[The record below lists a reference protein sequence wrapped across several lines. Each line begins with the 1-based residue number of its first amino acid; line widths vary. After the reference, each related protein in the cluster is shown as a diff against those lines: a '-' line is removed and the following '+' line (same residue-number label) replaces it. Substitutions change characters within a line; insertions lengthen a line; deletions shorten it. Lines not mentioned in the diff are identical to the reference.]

1 MTDAHVIGTNS
12 PLVPFVK
19 ITFDGFT
26 TGCLPP
32 KFVQNFST
40 SRVRNKTGTYEISLI
55 YAPDTFKP
63 GDDKLGLQLANTMAG
78 LHKEA
83 TATDLKVNCVLEYGW
98 YGAPNARVKFDQA
111 VISGFSETV
120 ENNAVIYNIKGVL
133 NNSSVRAMKTTVSA
147 VDLYDLDNDSDVD
160 MDDHALATGNT
171 GGDIW
176 KYLYDNGELYGPP
189 TPDLNKRASELTLLQ
204 CTKIPAGY
212 KLSDCVEALAKYIFD
227 GIYSIE
233 VDHSDATYNEDT
245 DITTILTDGYKVNAG
260 ETLLQKLQTLV
271 NQCYTSEGYEV
282 TVEYYLKG
290 EDEAYAEGTISIE
303 SDESDLENKMYS
315 NIPKSN
321 KIKESKEVYEK
332 RDGKNVRVRTVH
344 TYYEY
349 NKDTVEVKEKSRTS
363 IKGDKFN
370 MYFIDYSNRYNLPT
384 LKIGPITDVYS
395 GARFAHYQISNK
407 NRYNNVISC
416 SHSTDLIPIVTAF
429 NYVTENS
436 KSDVDADTG
445 EIIRSNFAIVAANLT
460 KDKLE
465 STAEDYAMQ
474 IISHLDNTAT
484 GNLSVVFDNYSAI
497 FGVDDMIYITNT
509 VNSGSTMLSGN
520 YYITGITDS
529 LNGGMLQTDYSLI
542 YHKSDIKDYVKS
554 VIVEMLQDL
563 MNK

>member
-40 SRVRNKTGTYEISLI
+40 SRVRDKTGTYELSLI

-83 TATDLKVNCVLEYGW
+83 TATDLKVNCTLEYGW

-147 VDLYDLDNDSDVD
+147 VDLYDLDNDGDVD
-160 MDDHALATGNT
+160 IDDYALAIGNT
-171 GGDIW
+171 SGDIW
-176 KYLYDNGELYGPP
+176 KYLYDNDKIYGPP
-189 TPDLNKRASELTLLQ
+189 TPDLNKRASTLTLLQ

-212 KLSDCVEALAKYIFD
+212 RLSDCIEALAKYIFK
-227 GIYSIE
+227 GIYNIE

-245 DITTILTDGYKVNAG
+245 DITNILTDGYKVNSG
-260 ETLLQKLQTLV
+260 ETLLQKLQSLV
-271 NQCYTSEGYEV
+271 NCCYTSEGYEV
-282 TVEYYLKG
+282 TVDYYLPG
-290 EDEAYAEGTISIE
+290 ADEAYASKKISIE
-303 SDESDLENKMYS
+303 SDESDIESIMYT
-315 NIPKSN
+315 NIPNGTDQEGVTIIAKN
-321 KIKESKEVYEK
+321 GGKEF
-332 RDGKNVRVRTVH
+332 R
-344 TYYEY
+344 
-349 NKDTVEVKEKSRTS
+349 DTVATSIAAGTVEAKEKSRTN
-363 IKGDKFN
+363 IKGDKYN

-429 NYVTENS
+429 NYVTENG

-484 GNLSVVFDNYSAI
+484 GSLSVVFDNYSAM
-497 FGVDDMIYITNT
+497 FGIDDMIYITNT

-520 YYITGITDS
+520 YYITAVTDS

>member
-40 SRVRNKTGTYEISLI
+40 SRVRDKTGTYEVTLI

-133 NNSSVRAMKTTVSA
+133 NNSSIRAMKTA
-147 VDLYDLDNDSDVD
+147 ADNLIYDLNNDNKVDTKDWSLAITPKSNGGLELGTDFAGEVYAGFDV
-160 MDDHALATGNT
+160 NPSSV
-171 GGDIW
+171 
-176 KYLYDNGELYGPP
+176 YDTTTLNIING
-189 TPDLNKRASELTLLQ
+189 TN
-204 CTKIPAGY
+204 TKIPAGHR
-212 KLSDCVEALAKYIFD
+212 LSEYVEILAKYIFS
-227 GIYSIE
+227 GIYNVE
-233 VDHSDATYNEDT
+233 VDHSDIIYDEDT
-245 DITTILTDGYKVNAG
+245 EITSIMSDGYKINSG
-260 ETLLQKLQTLV
+260 ETLLQRLQNLV
-271 NQCYTSEGYEV
+271 SQCYTFEGYEV
-282 TVEYYLKG
+282 TVDYYLPNAQ
-290 EDEAYAEGTISIE
+290 EAYASRKIVIE
-303 SDESDLENKMYS
+303 SNDADIESLMYT
-315 NIPKSN
+315 NIPNGFDQDGVTVHAEHGGSEFRESVSKAISEG
-321 KIKESKEVYEK
+321 KIKAKES
-332 RDGKNVRVRTVH
+332 NRV
-344 TYYEY
+344 
-349 NKDTVEVKEKSRTS
+349 S
-363 IKGDKFN
+363 IKGDKYN
-370 MYFIDYSNRYNLPT
+370 MYFIDYSSRYNLPT
-384 LKIGPITDVYS
+384 LKIGPMTDVYS

-429 NYVTENS
+429 NYYTENN
-436 KSDVDADTG
+436 KTDIDADTG
-445 EIIRSNFAIVAANLT
+445 EIIRSNFAIIAANLT

-474 IISHLDNTAT
+474 IIGHLDNTAT
-484 GNLSVVFDNYSAI
+484 GSLSVVFDNYSAM
-497 FGVDDMIYITNT
+497 FGIDDMIYITNT

-520 YYITGITDS
+520 YYITAVTDS

-542 YHKSDIKDYVKS
+542 YHKSDIKAYIKS
-554 VIVEMLQDL
+554 VVISMLEEL